1 LTYLLSKNGFVKIK
15 KIEFDW
21 DKAIKQIEK
30 FKREITVKLTEPL
43 SKQNDARKRVL
54 CSSRQ
59 L

>member
-1 LTYLLSKNGFVKIK
+1 LSKNGFVKIK